1 MSKSGDPHVVLF
13 KASSVVAMSR
23 FLATT
28 FAVLSLVVPVVVL
41 YIVES
46 TPQRLGIITVFT
58 TIFSSLLCWLTQSRN
73 YEIFSATA
81 AYCAVMVV
89 FVGSIPVT

>member
-1 MSKSGDPHVVLF
+1 
-13 KASSVVAMSR
+13 MSR

-41 YIVES
+41 YFIES

-58 TIFSSLLCWLTQSRN
+58 TIFSSILCWLTQSRN